1 MNNKHDN
8 KYNIYMYKFKTNHL
22 FYIYFQ
28 INDIDFNKLGNETD
42 GFSGSDIKEGC
53 RQAALFRVHEVL
65 QAHRNLHGI
74 DAL

>member
-1 MNNKHDN
+1 MII
-8 KYNIYMYKFKTNHL
+8 NITYTCTNSKQTIC
-22 FYIYFQ
+22 FFIYFQ

-42 GFSGSDIKEGC
+42 GFSGSDIKEAC

-65 QAHRNLHGI
+65 QSHRNLYGT